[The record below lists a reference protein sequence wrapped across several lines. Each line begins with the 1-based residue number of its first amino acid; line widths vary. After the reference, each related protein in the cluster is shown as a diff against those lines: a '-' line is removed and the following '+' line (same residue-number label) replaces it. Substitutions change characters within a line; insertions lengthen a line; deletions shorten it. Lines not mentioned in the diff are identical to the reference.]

1 MKESFLSLYL
11 QSVADSAKSKSA
23 VEEAVNA
30 ISWAHQM
37 AGVPSPTEST
47 FVKSAVQGLQRKL
60 AKPVVKKLPVT
71 VSMLEAIVDNAE
83 RSESLADLR
92 LATACIIGYAA
103 FLRFNELV
111 HIRAK
116 DIKIEE
122 EFMSIQIPSSK
133 TDQLRKG
140 TEVVVSRTRSKLCPV
155 SIIEKYMA
163 RTGMLQSDSRFMFRP
178 IIKSVRGEKL
188 RESGCLTYSRLRE
201 CFKAKLDEL
210 GFPSQQYGL
219 HSLRSGGATAAA
231 NGGVPDRLFKRH
243 GRWQSE
249 TAKDGYVED
258 SLKAR
263 LSVTDSLGL

>member
-1 MKESFLSLYL
+1 
-11 QSVADSAKSKSA
+11 
-23 VEEAVNA
+23 
-30 ISWAHQM
+30 M
-37 AGVPSPTEST
+37 AGAPSPTDST
-47 FVKSAVQGLQRKL
+47 FVKTTVQGLQRKL

-71 VSMLEAIVDNAE
+71 AAMLEAIVDDAE
-83 RSESLADLR
+83 RSGSLADLR
-92 LATACIIGYAA
+92 LATACVIGYAA

-111 HIRAK
+111 HIKAV
-116 DIKIEE
+116 DIKVKES
-122 EFMSIQIPSSK
+122 FMSIQIPQSK

-140 TEVVVSRTRSKLCPV
+140 SEVVISRTGSRLCPV
-155 SIIEKYMA
+155 SILEKYMA
-163 RTGMLQSDSRFMFRP
+163 RAGIDQSDARFIFRP
-178 IIKSVRGEKL
+178 ITKSVRGEKL

-201 CFKAKLDEL
+201 CFKSKLNEL

-219 HSLRSGGATAAA
+219 HSLRAGGATAAA
-231 NGGVPDRLFKRH
+231 NNGVPDRLFKRH